1 MENTI
6 ISTGNTYRIF
16 SDAVKTHNAL
26 PADTFTVVFNEM
38 TGYSL
43 EKAPNLNPGT
53 EKLYGN
59 HQKRLDRITST
70 YSQTNRS
77 LGILL
82 SGDKGMGKTLM
93 LKLIAHQA
101 QTVHN
106 LPVILV
112 NENAPG
118 IAGFLDTLGEACIIF
133 DEFEKTFIQGHSN
146 EGSEQDQFLTLFD
159 GTSTTRRM
167 YAMSVNKLHQL
178 SDYMVN
184 RPGRFHYHM
193 RFDYP
198 TQDEIRQY
206 FTDQAPQV
214 PTSEVDKVVEFSS
227 RTHLNYDHLRAIC
240 FELVKGD
247 TFNDFIDDLNIK
259 SVDEQKYRVEV
270 TTTTGKTLVGETR
283 FDPYSQGNGY
293 CYLRDTDG
301 HEETVLIKPALAQP
315 VFLNGKITFPAQA
328 LAFSDQEI
336 EDLKTYG
343 VPQTATFELQN
354 SQNSYTFF

>member
-16 SDAVKTHNAL
+16 SDAVKTHNTL

-112 NENAPG
+112 TDNTPG
-118 IAGFLDTLGEACIIF
+118 IVGFLDTLGEACIIF
-133 DEFEKTFIQGHSN
+133 DEFEKTFIKGHVN

-214 PTSEVDKVVEFSS
+214 STSEVDKVVEFSS

-283 FDPYSQGNGY
+283 LDPYSSNTD
-293 CYLRDTDG
+293 YLYVRSTDG
-301 HEETVLIKPALAQP
+301 HEETVLVKPALAP
-315 VFLNGKITFPAQA
+315 PAFLNGKITFPAQA
-328 LAFSDQEI
+328 LKFSGQEH
-336 EDLKTYG
+336 EDLATYG
-343 VPQTATFELQN
+343 IPHTATFELQN